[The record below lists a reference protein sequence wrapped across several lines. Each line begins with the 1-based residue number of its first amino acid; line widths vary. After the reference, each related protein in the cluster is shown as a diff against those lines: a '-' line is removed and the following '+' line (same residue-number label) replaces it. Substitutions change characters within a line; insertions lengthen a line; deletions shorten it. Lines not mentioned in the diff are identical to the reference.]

1 MSRHEITTRR
11 VLYEIPGMQS
21 VPVREDSFRGA
32 DGQPL
37 PMKIYGDQGPS
48 VVILE
53 GYPDAGFQ
61 KHVGCTFMEME
72 WTISM
77 AQLIAASGMT
87 AVTHANRDPLPDA
100 QALLNHLASRGDKI
114 GIWSTSGHAPIAVQ
128 VLSQVQCAVLS
139 NPLLAQDA
147 KTARFQGPQTPLFV
161 IRSGQDQTPGLNA
174 ALDPFI
180 QAAIAANDPVTV
192 VNLPS
197 APHSFDLFF
206 DSEQTRHTLRE
217 ALAFLRVYLA
227 S

>member
-1 MSRHEITTRR
+1 MPHEVATRR

-21 VPVREDSFRGA
+21 VPVREEAFAGA

-37 PMKIYGDQGPS
+37 AMKIYGDQGPT

-53 GYPDAGFQ
+53 GYPDAGFHQ
-61 KHVGCTFMEME
+61 HVGCMFMEMA
-72 WTISM
+72 WTVSV
-77 AQLIAASGMT
+77 AQLIAASGMM
-87 AVTHANRDPLPDA
+87 AVTHTNRDPLPDA
-100 QALLNHLASRGDKI
+100 NALLNHLAAKGGKV

-128 VLSQVQCAVLS
+128 VLPQVQCAVLS
-139 NPLLAQDA
+139 NPLLP
-147 KTARFQGPQTPLFV
+147 KEFKPLRFEDRQTPLFI
-161 IRSGQDQTPGLNA
+161 IRSGQDQTPDLNA

-192 VNLPS
+192 VNLPF
-197 APHSFDLFF
+197 APHAFDLYF
-206 DSEQTRHTLRE
+206 DTEQTRHTLQQ